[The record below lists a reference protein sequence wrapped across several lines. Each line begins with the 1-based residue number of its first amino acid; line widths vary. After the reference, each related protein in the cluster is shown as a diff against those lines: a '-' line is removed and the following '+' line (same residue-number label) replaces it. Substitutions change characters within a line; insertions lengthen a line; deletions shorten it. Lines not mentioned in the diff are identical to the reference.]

1 MAWRF
6 HCWFQNFRLPFAA
19 ELNRYTYQELCC
31 PIVPTVAILKLTS
44 CLLSEAKISCSFPF
58 SQCPSQLQEND
69 LILLSESYKTR
80 TAGEKAIR
88 YRMTF
93 HCCARSGSEV
103 PAKRY
108 IIHGWNFTRLRSP
121 FDISGS
127 SPDCCVIGV
136 LPGFHI
142 RRQQP
147 LVVAS
152 KSSRHL
158 ERPAPCPADASTR
171 RTRP

>member
-121 FDISGS
+121 FDISDFKES
-127 SPDCCVIGV
+127 SKVY
-136 LPGFHI
+136 
-142 RRQQP
+142 RRAP
-147 LVVAS
+147 YIVYLAPEDV
-152 KSSRHL
+152 SSL
-158 ERPAPCPADASTR
+158 LTSGLLN
-171 RTRP
+171 